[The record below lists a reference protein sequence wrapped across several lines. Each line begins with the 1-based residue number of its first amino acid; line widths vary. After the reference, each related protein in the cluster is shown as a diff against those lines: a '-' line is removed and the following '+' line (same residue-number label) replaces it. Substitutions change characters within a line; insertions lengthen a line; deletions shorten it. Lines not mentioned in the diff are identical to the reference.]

1 MTRRPAS
8 FTEADIRR
16 VCKAAPDRAV
26 EVRLPDGT
34 VIRLEPGVDKPKVTQ
49 KREVRL

>member
-8 FTEADIRR
+8 FTAADIRR

-34 VIRLEPGVDKPKVTQ
+34 VIRLEPGADKSKVAL
-49 KREVRL
+49 KKEWRL

>member
-8 FTEADIRR
+8 FTAADIRR

-34 VIRLEPGVDKPKVTQ
+34 IIRLEPGANKPKVMQ